1 MKIEFISNCDN
12 GIFTKL
18 TDILKLY
25 DGKKIIVL
33 GLVEDSVYHKLED
46 FIDCNASI
54 FLSVDKKYTT
64 KLLLDELLKRENVYV
79 CDNNLNDGRNVN
91 NFVLV
96 ENGDNVECLLCGF
109 PLTENNLT
117 NSSSFA
123 VYFAGKSD
131 EIVNFDLVRELYND
145 KNERYER
152 LTANFIDELAKR
164 KAFRNEKAATI
175 CNELDEDEIVM
186 SFRNVDRIL
195 KERQRE
201 IKVQDLVNKKSEPVD
216 EIEIEFNLD

>member
-1 MKIEFISNCDN
+1 MMIEFISNCDN

-18 TDILKLY
+18 TEILKLH
-25 DGKKIIVL
+25 DAKKLIVL

-46 FIDCNASI
+46 FFDCDTSL

-91 NFVLV
+91 NFILA
-96 ENGDNVECLLCGF
+96 ENGDNVECLFCGF
-109 PLTENNLT
+109 PLTENNLA

-123 VYFAGKSD
+123 VYFAGNGS
-131 EIVNFDLVRELYND
+131 EIVNFNLVGELCND

-152 LTANFIDELAKR
+152 LTSNVIDELAKR

-175 CNELDEDEIVM
+175 SNELDEDEIVM
-186 SFRNVDRIL
+186 SFRNVERIL

-201 IKVQDLVNKKSEPVD
+201 IKVQDLANKKSEPVE